1 MKKVILFDI
10 DGTLVHTGGA
20 GGRAMLRAF
29 AEFFELG
36 DRLGP
41 MSVAGRTDYWIVAE
55 MARRHGIDFSPG
67 ALGSFKTSYVSHLEK
82 EMHMPG
88 PGKGVMPGVTRLLDA
103 LEARDDVHLGLLTG
117 NFEAGAR
124 IKLGYFDLWRYFPFG
139 AFGDKTPDRNA
150 LLEVALARVETGG
163 GPSASRDDV
172 TIVGDTPLDV
182 EVAKAGGARSL
193 AVATGSYEA
202 DPLRASGADV
212 VLDDLGDLIAVLD
225 ALGLNAPARDGRTEA
240 NGARW
245 PSRSSKSV
253 APR

>member
-10 DGTLVHTGGA
+10 DGTLVLTGGA

-29 AEFFELG
+29 AEVFKLG
-36 DRLGP
+36 DSLDP
-41 MSVAGRTDYWIVAE
+41 LSMAGRTDYWIVTE
-55 MARRHGIDFSPG
+55 TARRHGIDFSPG
-67 ALGSFKTSYVSHLEK
+67 ALGKFKTSYVSHLEK
-82 EMHMPG
+82 EIHTPG
-88 PGKGVMPGVTRLLDA
+88 AGKGVMPGVARLLDE

-124 IKLGYFDLWRYFPFG
+124 VKLGYFDLWRYFPFG
-139 AFGDKTPDRNA
+139 AFGDETPDRNA
-150 LLEVALARVETGG
+150 LLEVALTRVETCG
-163 GPSASRDDV
+163 GPSVCRSDV

-182 EVAKAGGARSL
+182 EVANEGGARSL
-193 AVATGSYEA
+193 AVATGSYEV

-212 VLDDLGDLIAVLD
+212 AMDDLSDLTAVLD
-225 ALGLNAPARDGRTEA
+225 ALGLNAPAREGRTEA
-240 NGARW
+240 NGVRW